1 LPASPSNQRG
11 TAGSAQNYS
20 RLVST
25 FGPDATVVTDRA
37 PFVAA
42 DVLDKVGVLCV
53 LAIVTGIGGAVLP
66 LPPAV
71 LVVAFLAAF
80 GFSLAGLLRPATAH
94 LFAPLYAL
102 CIGVALGGI
111 SRIYANGRGSVVPLA
126 IVGTAAIFLAVL
138 VLYRTGLVRVGPRFA
153 QVTLITGFGVL
164 AMAIAVSLGIPLPGT
179 SSGSGS
185 FILLFV
191 AYLVFGVMGLFV
203 DFNFVYMA
211 EKAGVSKDGEW
222 FAALSIMTSLVLIY
236 LSLLRILGRR

>member
-1 LPASPSNQRG
+1 LPATPSSQRG

-20 RLVST
+20 RLIST
-25 FGPDATVVTDRA
+25 FGPGTTEVTDQA

-42 DVLDKVGVLCV
+42 DVLDKVGVLCM
-53 LAIVTGIGGAVLP
+53 LAIVTGIGAAVVSLP
-66 LPPAV
+66 TGV
-71 LVVAFLAAF
+71 LVIAFLAAF
-80 GFSLAGLLRPATAH
+80 GFSIAGLLRPAKAH

-102 CIGVALGGI
+102 SVGVALGGI
-111 SRIYANGRGSVVPLA
+111 SKFYANGRGSVVPLA
-126 IVGTAAIFLAVL
+126 IIGTAAIFLAVL
-138 VLYRTGLVRVGPRFA
+138 VAYRTGLVRVGTRFI
-153 QVTLITGFGVL
+153 QVTVITGFGVL
-164 AMAIAVSLGIPLPGT
+164 AMGLAVWLGIPLPGT

-185 FILLFV
+185 FVILFV

-203 DFNFVYMA
+203 DFNFAYMA